1 MEILKDYLLHIC
13 FILFPIL
20 LYQVFWLGK
29 PAILVPKINSG
40 LVTLFACGASVLCII
55 FPIHEMD
62 YIQYGLQMI
71 PVIICLFY

>member
-40 LVTLFACGASVLCII
+40 LVTLFACGASV
-55 FPIHEMD
+55 
-62 YIQYGLQMI
+62 YA
-71 PVIICLFY
+71 LFSRFMKWTTYNTAFR